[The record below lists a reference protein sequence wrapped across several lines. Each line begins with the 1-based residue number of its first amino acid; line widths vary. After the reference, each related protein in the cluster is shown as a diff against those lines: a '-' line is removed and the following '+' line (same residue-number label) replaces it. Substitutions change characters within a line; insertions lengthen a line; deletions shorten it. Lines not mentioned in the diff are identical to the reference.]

1 MKVTKIPRLLT
12 WHKLT
17 AEIHNQQLF
26 KLFLESKNFLK
37 LIIPL
42 FFLYCMYNILVYIY
56 MYLQSYKYVN
66 VPYSYLY
73 MFFCFSVHF
82 NNFVYIYI
90 SPWLFLVTN
99 IHTLHGLHGMSFMST
114 AFLLR
119 HVTVYRR
126 HPAPKLG
133 WRDFGGLKTT
143 YF

>member
-56 MYLQSYKYVN
+56 VFIKVQGCECTFLILIHV
-66 VPYSYLY
+66 
-73 MFFCFSVHF
+73 FCFSVHF
-82 NNFVYIYI
+82 NNFVYKYI

-133 WRDFGGLKTT
+133 WRDFGGLKTI